1 MRKTRLISLLLV
13 LAGWLS
19 SGLCP
24 AAAADGGVSAG
35 PVAEKPLVGV
45 DEQFNVAVEVRN
57 VNGLMGTTFELSFD
71 PGLLEVMDADPATN
85 GAQVADGNIFA
96 GKSGLMIVVNETDNQ
111 AGTVK
116 YSALVTKPASA
127 FTGAAGT
134 IAVIKF
140 KAKAPGSAEIKFNAG
155 SLSAPGGL
163 ELSGMGGDRIPAGLF
178 AAAVTIAGTPP
189 PPPPPPAVAT
199 AGPVAEKE
207 EVGTGE
213 QFNVA
218 VQVTNVAGLM
228 GTTFE
233 LCFDPLLLEVMDADP
248 ATGGTQIAGGNIFA
262 GKSGLMLLVNEADN
276 QAGTVK
282 FSSLVTDP
290 ASAFTGAGT
299 LAVIH
304 FKALAEGDAVIKLKA
319 GSLLAPG
326 GIALSVYGGG
336 EHPAETFAAA
346 VKISG
351 KPFINGRVL
360 LEKVDPQAPG
370 DNSGVTVSLKKG
382 AELAAA
388 VTTAGDGAYSF
399 GDVAPGVYDIEYF
412 KAGYSKAVCAGVAVA
427 AGANNLP
434 DLTLLLG
441 DMNGDTYI
449 NVQDLLW
456 MAGCIGKRPGDPQW
470 AQAGLADVNR
480 DTYINV
486 FDLLRVA
493 VNLGK
498 KPQ

>member
-1 MRKTRLISLLLV
+1 MRKTRFISLLLL

-24 AAAADGGVSAG
+24 AAAADGGASAG
-35 PVAEKPLVGV
+35 PVAEKPAVGV

-71 PGLLEVMDADPATN
+71 PDLLEVTDADPATD
-85 GAQVADGNIFA
+85 GAQIADGIIFA
-96 GKSGLMIVVNETDNQ
+96 GKSGFMPLVNEADNP

-116 YSALVTKPASA
+116 YSALVTKLASE

-140 KAKAPGSAEIKFNAG
+140 KAKVPGSAEIKFNAG

-163 ELSGMGGDRIPAGLF
+163 ELSGAGGDRIPAGLF
-178 AAAVTIAGTPP
+178 AASVTITGTPP
-189 PPPPPPAVAT
+189 PPPPPPSVAAV
-199 AGPVAEKE
+199 GPAAEKE
-207 EVGTGE
+207 EVVQGE
-213 QFNVA
+213 QFAVA
-218 VQVTNVAGLM
+218 VKVANVAGLM

-233 LCFDPLLLEVMDADP
+233 LCFDPLLLEVMDDDP
-248 ATGGTQIAGGNIFA
+248 DTGGTQVAVGNIFA
-262 GKSGLMLLVNEADN
+262 GKSGFMPLVNEADN
-276 QAGTVK
+276 PSGTI
-282 FSSLVTDP
+282 SYSDLVTNP

-304 FKALAEGDAVIKLKA
+304 FKSLAEGDAVIEFKA
-319 GSLLAPG
+319 GSLLAPDG
-326 GIALSVYGGG
+326 VALSAYGGSYL
-336 EHPAETFAAA
+336 PAETFAAN

-351 KPFINGRVL
+351 RTFINGKVL
-360 LEKVDPQAPG
+360 LEKADPQAPG

-382 AELAAA
+382 AELVAAI
-388 VTTAGDGAYSF
+388 TTAGDGAYSF

-412 KAGYSKAVCAGVAVA
+412 KAGYSKAVRAGIAVA

-441 DMNGDTYI
+441 DMNGDTFI

-456 MAGCIGKRPGDPQW
+456 MAGYIGKRPGDPQW
-470 AQAGLADVNR
+470 AQASLADVNR
-480 DTYINV
+480 DSYINV